1 MKSACR
7 SEPEW
12 AKKIQVKDTG
22 QVKNLDWAHE
32 AGLMLF
38 VHVALSPLFFRN
50 FNIFCA
56 VISLLP

>member
-7 SEPEW
+7 SEPEKW

-38 VHVALSPLFFRN
+38 VHVALSPSVL
-50 FNIFCA
+50 
-56 VISLLP
+56 